1 MARQGANHLLLQ
13 RGTGLTHDYPLLLCN
28 LFLRAPVGAV
38 PGAAGRGQCVHRLEV
53 PEVFALKELGPM
65 FHSPTP
71 TSAAA
76 RLSWAVCCR
85 MKV

>member
-1 MARQGANHLLLQ
+1 M
-13 RGTGLTHDYPLLLCN
+13 
-28 LFLRAPVGAV
+28 
-38 PGAAGRGQCVHRLEV
+38 HRLEV

-76 RLSWAVCCR
+76 RLLGPEPINTNTERDTQRLKLIQSRGQNVVLNTWNPSIPERETERKNIAS
-85 MKV
+85 